1 MIREKI
7 PELENE
13 RNTFY
18 IVLEGESLSSIS
30 KKLNMDIN
38 KIRKL
43 NNFTKERVSK
53 GDILRIRWKE

>member
-1 MIREKI
+1 MIKEEL
-7 PELENE
+7 PELERE

-30 KKLNMDIN
+30 RKTNIDIN
-38 KIRKL
+38 RLRKL

-53 GDILRIRWKE
+53 GDILRIR

>member
-1 MIREKI
+1 MIKEEL
-7 PELENE
+7 PELERE

-18 IVLEGESLSSIS
+18 VVLEGESLSSIS

-53 GDILRIRWKE
+53 GDILRIR

>member
-1 MIREKI
+1 MIKEEI
-7 PELENE
+7 PELERE

-30 KKLNMDIN
+30 RKTNIDIN
-38 KIRKL
+38 RLRKL

-53 GDILRIRWKE
+53 GDILRIR

>member
-30 KKLNMDIN
+30 RKTNIDIN
-38 KIRKL
+38 RLRKL

-53 GDILRIRWKE
+53 GDILRIR

>member
-1 MIREKI
+1 MIKEEI

-30 KKLNMDIN
+30 KKLNMNIN

-53 GDILRIRWKE
+53 GDILRIR